1 MERQQAEPFF
11 RIPAAVAVVVVLL
24 ASAVPFVGPL
34 IRDEVF
40 SFRDH
45 SDYFIPLRFF
55 TSAALKGGELPL
67 WNPFNASG
75 ERWLANPQTGVFY
88 PPSWIFLIVPFS
100 AAYLLYLWLHLAIL
114 GLGAFLLF
122 SRWCSGAAAMI
133 ASIALMLCGP
143 TLSILDVS
151 NNLATF
157 AWFPTAITIAL
168 GAGAAKSALP
178 ASAGAAVISLMFLGG
193 EPFLALIGAVLYS
206 VVFLVSNDGWTWRGR
221 AGRLVLT
228 GMLATLLSAAQ
239 LLPFLELLRGSDR
252 MAHGGADALSES
264 IALRDWI
271 ATVIPAPGPS
281 GGVGALELSQRYIL
295 SIYLGVLIVFAAG
308 MAAIRALKIDRSRQR
323 AVAGIL
329 GLLLVVMILAA
340 GKWISLVA
348 LLWTRLGLDLNRFPA
363 RLIPLVALGVTA
375 LAAMGLDLAGE
386 LPRRWRVAAILLLV
400 ALLGLAAFVFPPRA
414 ASRWPWMVMIGW
426 VLVIGLLMQV
436 RRGLLVPAIVV
447 GLMMVDFM
455 VAARP
460 LLVSRPFDRSL
471 EPYRSQVQPP
481 WKVIRLFEYGTPPL
495 RIADRQSWL
504 HGYLNLLIGC
514 FDATTAAPVV
524 PRQYPELHDRAVTE
538 PRHDLVDFLSA
549 AFLATSREISHPDYA
564 PVARSGAVTL
574 FRKRGV
580 LPPAQLWTSTRSAA
594 SASQA
599 FDELLRPGH
608 DARRSVILSCRPG
621 ERCRVPGMSEQDRPV
636 RPAALHSFGL
646 GRVVVE
652 VRSETPAVLVLNQLD
667 AAGWGVRVNGRPAQP
682 LRANGLFRAVALDPG
697 RHRVVWTYRPGVLI
711 LGVIGTMIGLLVAGA
726 EVFRVRRRRSR
737 AGRERRPGKL
747 LCPFFEKSQDFT
759 PRRFFSIRVP
769 RTEQDRRS
777 GTSRALLLGLEGAF
791 HVDY

>member
-1 MERQQAEPFF
+1 MERQQAEPLF

-24 ASAVPFVGPL
+24 ASALPFVGPL
-34 IRDEVF
+34 ARDEVF

-55 TSAALKGGELPL
+55 TSAALKRGELPL

-88 PPSWIFLIVPFS
+88 PPSWIFLIFPFS
-100 AAYLLYLWLHLAIL
+100 TAYLLYLWLHLAIL
-114 GLGAFLLF
+114 GVGAFFLF
-122 SRWCSGAAAMI
+122 SRWCSAAAAMI
-133 ASIALMLCGP
+133 AAIALMLCGP
-143 TLSILDVS
+143 ILSLLDVS
-151 NNLATF
+151 NNLGTF
-157 AWFPTAITIAL
+157 AWFPVAIAIAL
-168 GAGAAKSALP
+168 GSAAAKSPLP
-178 ASAGAAVISLMFLGG
+178 ASAGAAVITLMFLGG

-206 VVFLVSNDGWTWRGR
+206 VVFLVSNHGCSWRRR
-221 AGRLVLT
+221 AGRLALS
-228 GMLATLLSAAQ
+228 GMLAILLSAAQ

-252 MAHGGADALSES
+252 MAHRGADALSES
-264 IALRDWI
+264 IALSDWL

-308 MAAIRALKIDRSRQR
+308 IAAIGALRLDRSRQR

-329 GLLLVVMILAA
+329 GLLLAAMILAA
-340 GKWISLVA
+340 GKWISFVA
-348 LLWTRLGLDLNRFPA
+348 LLWTELGLDVNRFPA

-375 LAAMGLDLAGE
+375 LAAIGLDLAGE
-386 LPRRWRVAAILLLV
+386 LPRRWRPAAILLLV
-400 ALLGLAAFVFPPRA
+400 ALLGLAAFVFPTQA
-414 ASRWPWMVMIGW
+414 GDRWAWMIMIGW
-426 VLVIGLLMQV
+426 VLVIGLLMVV
-436 RRGLLVPAIVV
+436 RRGLLIPAIIVV
-447 GLMMVDFM
+447 LMMIDFT

-460 LLVSRPFDRSL
+460 LLVSRPFDRNL

-481 WKVIRLFEYGTPPL
+481 WKLIRLFEYGTTPL
-495 RIADRQSWL
+495 RIADRRSWL

-524 PRQYPELHDRAVTE
+524 PREYPVLHDRAVTE
-538 PRHDLVDFLSA
+538 PRLDLVDFLSA

-574 FRKRGV
+574 FRKRRV

-608 DARRSVILSCRPG
+608 DARRSVILSCRPS
-621 ERCRVPGMSEQDRPV
+621 EQCRVPTMSEQDRPV

-646 GRVVVE
+646 GWVVVE
-652 VRSETPAVLVLNQLD
+652 LSSETPAVLVLNQLD
-667 AAGWGVRVNGRPAQP
+667 AAGWRVTVNGRSAQP
-682 LRANGLFRAVALDPG
+682 LRANGLFRAVALDQG

-711 LGVIGTMIGLLVAGA
+711 LGVAGTIIGMLVAAA
-726 EVFRVRRRRSR
+726 EVFYVRRRRLR
-737 AGRERRPGKL
+737 AG
-747 LCPFFEKSQDFT
+747 
-759 PRRFFSIRVP
+759 PR
-769 RTEQDRRS
+769 
-777 GTSRALLLGLEGAF
+777 
-791 HVDY
+791 